1 MQPIFTGVATAMVT
15 PFDQDQIDWPRFQNL
30 IERQIEQG
38 VDALLFLGTTGEMP
52 TLSHAE
58 RHAVIDFALATV
70 GKRVPLIFGI
80 GGNDPTTIIDLGL
93 YVAEQARVAG
103 VRPAIMVSA
112 PYYNKATPDGLY
124 AFFQKITN
132 TVKLPTIIYNIPGR
146 TGVNIDPTT
155 MAKIARLRYVAGIK
169 EASGNLHQITQVVAL
184 CPQIAVYS
192 GDDTLAL
199 PCYAVGCRGIIS
211 VASNLAVT
219 PVQNIYRLYDT
230 GHPEP
235 ALTLF
240 QSQLPLYQS
249 LFRMVNPI
257 PVKAELAKLGLIKN
271 ALRLPL
277 LPDKWYNNPN
287 GYSFFFAW
295 LYDGRLYQHRQFVH
309 GRTFARGE
317 RRLRTRLFVRVISL
331 PKRHQRRQYLGK
343 HGDQVRYSRDQH

>member
-1 MQPIFTGVATAMVT
+1 MQPIFNGVATAMVT
-15 PFDQDQIDWPRFQNL
+15 PFDQEQIDWARFKNL
-30 IERQIEQG
+30 IERQIDQG

-58 RHAVIDFALATV
+58 RHAVVDFALATV
-70 GKRVPLIFGI
+70 GNRVPLIFGI

-93 YVAEQARVAG
+93 YVAKQARAAG
-103 VRPAIMVSA
+103 VRPAIMVSS

-132 TVKLPTIIYNIPGR
+132 AVKLPTIVYNIPTR
-146 TGVNIDPTT
+146 TGVNIDPQT

-169 EASGNLHQITQVVAL
+169 EASGNLQQIAQVVAL
-184 CPQIAVYS
+184 CPHTAVYS

-199 PCYAVGCRGIIS
+199 ACYAVGCRGIIS

-219 PVQNIYRLYDT
+219 PVQNIYRLYNQ
-230 GHPEP
+230 GHPWQ

-249 LFRMVNPI
+249 LFRVVNPI
-257 PVKAELAKLGLIKN
+257 PVKSELAKMGLIKN

-277 LPDKWYNNPN
+277 LPDK
-287 GYSFFFAW
+287 
-295 LYDGRLYQHRQFVH
+295 
-309 GRTFARGE
+309 
-317 RRLRTRLFVRVISL
+317 
-331 PKRHQRRQYLGK
+331 
-343 HGDQVRYSRDQH
+343 